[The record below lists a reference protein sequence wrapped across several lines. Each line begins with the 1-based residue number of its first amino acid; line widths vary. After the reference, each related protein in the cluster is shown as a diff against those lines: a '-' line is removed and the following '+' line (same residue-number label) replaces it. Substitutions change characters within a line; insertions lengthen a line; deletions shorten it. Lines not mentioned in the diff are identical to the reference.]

1 MKRLQFLTLA
11 ALSLLA
17 GITTAAEYG
26 LTTDGMLERAEETN
40 VEGNVFSDKEVMQR
54 LEPLPASCVQCARLL
69 GERRAMYEKDGVFP
83 PNVIDHQIE
92 LLSAEDD
99 EKLNRDF
106 ARLPAEERLVATRD
120 LMHKD
125 IHRH

>member
-1 MKRLQFLTLA
+1 
-11 ALSLLA
+11 
-17 GITTAAEYG
+17 
-26 LTTDGMLERAEETN
+26 
-40 VEGNVFSDKEVMQR
+40 
-54 LEPLPASCVQCARLL
+54 
-69 GERRAMYEKDGVFP
+69 MYEKDGVFP
-83 PNVIDHQIE
+83 PNVIDYQIE

>member
-1 MKRLQFLTLA
+1 MSSRTRRSCSVSSRCPRA
-11 ALSLLA
+11 ASNA
-17 GITTAAEYG
+17 RGCSKSAAPC
-26 LTTDGMLERAEETN
+26 TR
-40 VEGNVFSDKEVMQR
+40 KI
-54 LEPLPASCVQCARLL
+54 
-69 GERRAMYEKDGVFP
+69 GVFP
-83 PNVIDHQIE
+83 PDVIDYQIE
-92 LLSAEDD
+92 LLTEEDD